1 MPAPTDR
8 NARIALATGWT
19 WHEEDFFLAPDFG
32 SVPELRTHWLA
43 PIAKG
48 ERYAV
53 PGTPPDYVGTLEGV
67 SEMLRGLNDWER
79 SIGSIKRWYITHV
92 PNGFTCQR
100 RIGVEVWESY
110 TSKEPGDCV
119 GDAYLS
125 VFGKEDADAS

>member
-1 MPAPTDR
+1 MLAPTDR
-8 NARIALATGWT
+8 NERIALARRWT
-19 WHEEDFFLAPDFG
+19 WQEQADAAFYVGGHKHGF
-32 SVPELRTHWLA
+32 THWRNPDGKPLD
-43 PIAKG
+43 
-48 ERYAV
+48 V
-53 PGTPPDYVGTLEGV
+53 PDYVGTLEGV

-119 GDAYLS
+119 GDAWLS
-125 VFGKEDADAS
+125 MFGKEAADA